1 MATAIYFKMVYINM
15 SKMIHNFALGSSL
28 RNKRTLGVSKSLI
41 DLSELLVQ
49 NLYNINKVN
58 LEIDP
63 QISSTCCTAIGIGGS
78 RYIVNSAARTDC
90 FLCSR
95 NQTDN

>member
-1 MATAIYFKMVYINM
+1 MATAIHFKMLYINM
-15 SKMIHNFALGSSL
+15 SKMIHIFALGSSL

-49 NLYNINKVN
+49 NLYNINKGN

-63 QISSTCCTAIGIGGS
+63 QISPTCCTAIGIGGS
-78 RYIVNSAARTDC
+78 RYIVNSAARPDC
-90 FLCSR
+90 FLCSK
-95 NQTDN
+95 NQTVN

>member
-1 MATAIYFKMVYINM
+1 MVYINM
-15 SKMIHNFALGSSL
+15 SKMIHIFALGSSL

-49 NLYNINKVN
+49 NLYNINKGN

-63 QISSTCCTAIGIGGS
+63 QISPTCCTAL
-78 RYIVNSAARTDC
+78 RYRRKQVHC
-90 FLCSR
+90 KQCSSHR
-95 NQTDN
+95 LLPAEKTKQTIDAFIHFG